1 MYILILMMHVGPMW
15 TGDSN
20 ALTSVSNFETEQA
33 CIEAGKKAK
42 KMDVGT
48 VKKILFVCVKN
59 K

>member
-20 ALTSVSNFETEQA
+20 ALTSVPNFETEQA
-33 CIEAGKKAK
+33 CLEAGNKAK